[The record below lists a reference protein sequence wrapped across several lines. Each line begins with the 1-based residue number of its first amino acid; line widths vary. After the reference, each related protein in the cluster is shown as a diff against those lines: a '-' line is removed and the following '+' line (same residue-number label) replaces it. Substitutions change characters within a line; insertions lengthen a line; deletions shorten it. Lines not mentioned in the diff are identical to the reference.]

1 MTYYHECDRIVN
13 EINHICDWMGGKIVR
28 ISRDKVDICRA
39 RKKKSVADLA
49 EAYGVSRARMNVIL
63 NQREVSVVSAG
74 RLADALECYVTEIL
88 EG

>member
-1 MTYYHECDRIVN
+1 M
-13 EINHICDWMGGKIVR
+13 R

-39 RKKKSVADLA
+39 RKKVADLA

-74 RLADALECYVTEIL
+74 RLADALECDVTEIL
-88 EG
+88 ED